1 MNPITHCLKLKVRN
15 MPEQFEDVILKFN
28 LIRNIDRW
36 RNRCHMLIILVYV
49 APYLIF
55 YLEQGR
61 HKRPLTNM
69 DKAQR
74 QHYGKCH
81 HQS

>member
-1 MNPITHCLKLKVRN
+1 
-15 MPEQFEDVILKFN
+15 
-28 LIRNIDRW
+28 
-36 RNRCHMLIILVYV
+36 MLIILVYV
-49 APYLIF
+49 SPYLIF